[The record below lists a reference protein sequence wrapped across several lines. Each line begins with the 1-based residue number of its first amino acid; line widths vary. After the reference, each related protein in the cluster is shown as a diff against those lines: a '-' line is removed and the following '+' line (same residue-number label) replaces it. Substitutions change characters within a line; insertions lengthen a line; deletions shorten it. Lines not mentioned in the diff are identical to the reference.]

1 MMFEKAASG
10 INEIKNLA
18 DDIKLIYLY
27 RYFSLILT
35 SLFYLLG
42 GLRSPLTNKLIVI
55 GCLSI
60 ASVLLNNLYVKNQ
73 DNKNIIRVLVC
84 IEIIGN
90 MLILIPTGGLNS
102 PYIWYSLNTILV
114 TVSFLNV
121 YYCWFNLFVYLF
133 FSTLISSL
141 LLNKDNERFVQI
153 LFDNSNLILSFILVT
168 MAAQLLLTLMKKL
181 KKESKNLTAT
191 NTQLTVSNER
201 LKESIDSIMSLY
213 QAVHSFVN
221 QNQKSELF
229 DIIVEYTEKITK
241 SDMAFFSL
249 NVNQEEWILNTS
261 KKIDKNYNF
270 ILSEKIKSQWNVLKQ
285 SNSPMKLCINDAK
298 YMVISI
304 KSSYIQHGVLG
315 IEIKSD
321 QSEIF
326 YKDNLDQMKF
336 LSELSSIALEKFRL
350 EEVNAHLLV
359 SGEQNRIANEIH
371 DSVSQRLFSISC
383 GIYGLIQKAGKITEE
398 ELKNELSVIKDS
410 LNKTMKD
417 LRETIYG
424 LSWEKGGKDM
434 FKFDIMNYIKEVS
447 RLNGIDISFNVEGNE
462 ELLDYDLKKAIY
474 RIICEGT
481 GNAVRHG
488 NCSRIEI
495 ILDIKEGDIK
505 LTIVDN
511 GRGFCL
517 NNMDKSSRGLGIKNM
532 VNLVK
537 SFNGKINI
545 DSQIGK
551 GTVINVLFNK
561 YIYREQGDVL

>member
-1 MMFEKAASG
+1 MFEKTVSG
-10 INEIKNLA
+10 ITEIKNLA

-35 SLFYLLG
+35 SLFYMFG
-42 GLRSPLTNKLIVI
+42 GFRSPLINKFIVI
-55 GCLSI
+55 GCLGTASI
-60 ASVLLNNLYVKNQ
+60 LLNNLYAKNQ

-84 IEIIGN
+84 IEIIEN
-90 MLILIPTGGLNS
+90 MLLLIPTGGLNS

-121 YYCWFNLFVYLF
+121 YYCWFNLFVYLIF
-133 FSTLISSL
+133 SSLISTLL
-141 LLNKDNERFVQI
+141 FNKDKERFIQI

-181 KKESKNLTAT
+181 KKESKNLAEI
-191 NTQLTVSNER
+191 NTQLSVSNER

-221 QNQKSELF
+221 QNQKNKLF
-229 DIIVEYTEKITK
+229 DIIIEYTEKITK
-241 SDMAFFSL
+241 SDLAFFFL
-249 NVNQEEWILNTS
+249 NISREEWILKTS
-261 KKIDKNYNF
+261 KKIDENYKF

-285 SNSPMKLCINDAK
+285 SDNPMNLCINDVK
-298 YMVISI
+298 YMVIAI

-315 IEIKSD
+315 IEIRSD

-326 YKDNLDQMKF
+326 YNDNLEQIKF

-359 SGEQNRIANEIH
+359 SEEQNRIANEIH

-383 GIYGLIQKAGKITEE
+383 GMYGLIQKVGEITEE
-398 ELKNELSVIKDS
+398 ELKNELSAIKDS

-424 LSWEKGGKDM
+424 LSLEKGGKDM
-434 FKFDIMNYIKEVS
+434 FKLDIMNYIKEVS
-447 RLNGIDISFNVEGNE
+447 RLNGINISFNVEGNE
-462 ELLDYDLKKAIY
+462 GLLDYDFKKAIY

-517 NNMDKSSRGLGIKNM
+517 NKMDKSRRGLGIKNM
-532 VNLVK
+532 VNLVNAF
-537 SFNGKINI
+537 SGKINI
-545 DSQIGK
+545 DSQVGK

-561 YIYREQGDVL
+561 YVYREQGDVL